1 MLDSGARDDLLPPQ
15 PNARLARSFRPQ
27 DVTNLLAILGNAAL
41 APELRRSGAEQLLA
55 LTVDDR
61 LRALMLEQVGVRAE
75 IHTHTYMHAGMYIRS
90 ICFTHAVLHALQM
103 GVWPV
108 PELAQHAGSS
118 AAWPSPALKTLLA
131 QPAP

>member
-1 MLDSGARDDLLPPQ
+1 MGGAMQAVLDSGARDDLLPPQ

-75 IHTHTYMHAGMYIRS
+75 MTYTCIDSSCMLCCMHCR
-90 ICFTHAVLHALQM
+90 
-103 GVWPV
+103 
-108 PELAQHAGSS
+108 
-118 AAWPSPALKTLLA
+118 
-131 QPAP
+131 